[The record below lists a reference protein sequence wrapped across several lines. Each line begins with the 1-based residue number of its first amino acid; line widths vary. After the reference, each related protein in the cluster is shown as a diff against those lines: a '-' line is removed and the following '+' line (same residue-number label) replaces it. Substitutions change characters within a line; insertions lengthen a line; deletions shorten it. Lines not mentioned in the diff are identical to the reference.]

1 MMKSKWSAAYRL
13 TAATLITSMISI
25 NMYGNI
31 YAGPPAVSVDE
42 TLYVNLD
49 YYGKETDSSVVK
61 GVTLNGI
68 RSFSDYGTYTD
79 ITNMS
84 NYAKPAVDGD
94 TVTWQLPEDTKDR
107 FYYECQ
113 LNNGEVVLPWDF
125 DISYKLN
132 GIPKEAQDLLHAD
145 GLVEIDVHCIPNK
158 NANTYY
164 QNNMLLQV
172 ATMVDMEDVNS
183 VEAPGAQIQSLGTY
197 KAVLFAAVPGQEKT
211 FHIEISSHDF
221 ESSGVIMMMVP
232 GTLDQISDI
241 ADVKEAKDT
250 FKDSAD
256 ELLDGMNEMLD
267 TLHNISNGMN
277 VTKKGLSQL
286 QGARENFDASKDEI
300 ISKTDASIDSLEA
313 ANQKISQLAP
323 DIMANKQGLDDVN
336 NKMNTLVETL
346 QDSGEDFYNLS
357 SSLRDLKDSLGDLQ
371 SGLEES
377 DADQITGE
385 IKDIEQQLDGIQGVL
400 KKLGSTASPSSALS
414 AEDLKKQAESMQQ
427 LMGDMNDVL
436 DDLEFSL
443 GKDAVDKLRTQ
454 LQSVA
459 ASGMSDTNAAA
470 LVQTAAV
477 LSKILNSMN
486 NILSSVRYTISGID
500 VQGGVKDSKAVVS
513 KLASIS
519 YDIDTTIGDVVSLN
533 KTKND
538 NKAAFDLMLDDTAA
552 SVEQISSST
561 NQVISLFRS
570 VQNTVKNNRAAVEG
584 GTKDTL
590 NGLID
595 ILEKAAETSSTTN
608 KLKGANESIRNSL
621 DEKLDKIADDSNLLE
636 MNLDDKMVSF
646 TSDKNQTPSSIQI
659 ILRSQEISEDDVN
672 TNAVDIEP
680 APVDVGVWQRVK
692 NVFAK
697 MWNAVTGIFR

>member
-1 MMKSKWSAAYRL
+1 MKSKWSTAYRL
-13 TAATLITSMISI
+13 TAAALITSMISI
-25 NMYGNI
+25 NMAGNI
-31 YAGPPAVSVDE
+31 YAGPPAVSTDE

-49 YYGKETDSSVVK
+49 YYGKKTDSSVVK

-68 RSFSDYGTYTD
+68 RTFSDYGTYND

-84 NYAKPAVDGD
+84 NYAKPAIDGD
-94 TVTWQLPEDTKDR
+94 TVTWQLPEDAKDR

-113 LNNGEVVLPWDF
+113 LNSGEVVLPWDF

-132 GIPKEAQDLLHAD
+132 GVPKEAQDLLHAD

-158 NANTYY
+158 IANVYY

-221 ESSGVIMMMVP
+221 ESSGIIMMMVP

-267 TLHNISNGMN
+267 TLHNISDGMN
-277 VTKKGLSQL
+277 VTKKGLGQL

-300 ISKTDASIDSLEA
+300 ISKTDASIDGLEA

-336 NKMNTLVETL
+336 NKVNTLVETL

-371 SGLEES
+371 NGLEES
-377 DADQITGE
+377 DANQVTDE
-385 IKDIEQQLDGIQGVL
+385 IKDIEQQLDGIQAVL
-400 KKLGSTASPSSALS
+400 KKLGSTASPSQALS
-414 AEDLKKQAESMQQ
+414 EEDLKKQAESMQQ
-427 LMGDMNDVL
+427 LMSDMNDVL

-443 GKDAVDKLRTQ
+443 GTDAVAKLRAQ

-459 ASGMSDTNAAA
+459 ASGMSNPNAST
-470 LVQTAAV
+470 LIQTAAV

-500 VQGGVKDSKAVVS
+500 VEGGVKDSKAVVS

-552 SVEQISSST
+552 SVEQISSAT

-570 VQNTVKNNRAAVEG
+570 VQNTIKNNRGAVEG

-595 ILEKAAETSSTTN
+595 ILEKAAETSSTTS
-608 KLKGANESIRNSL
+608 KLKGANESIRDSM

-646 TSDKNQTPSSIQI
+646 TSDKNPTPSSIQI
-659 ILRSQEISEDDVN
+659 ILRSEEISEDDVN
-672 TNAVDIEP
+672 DNAVDIEP
-680 APVDVGVWQRVK
+680 AAVDVGVWQRVK

-697 MWNAVTGIFR
+697 IWNAVTGIFN

>member
-1 MMKSKWSAAYRL
+1 MKSKWSTAYRL
-13 TAATLITSMISI
+13 TAAALITSMISI
-25 NMYGNI
+25 TMAGNS
-31 YAGPPAVSVDE
+31 YAGPPTVLTDE

-49 YYGKETDSSVVK
+49 YYGKEMDSSVVK
-61 GVTLNGI
+61 GVTLNGK
-68 RSFSDYGTYTD
+68 RTFSDYGTYKD

-84 NYAKPAVDGD
+84 NYAKPVVDGD
-94 TVTWQLPEDTKDR
+94 TVTWELPEDAKDR

-158 NANTYY
+158 NANLYY

-172 ATMVDMEDVNS
+172 GTMVDMEDVNS

-197 KAVLFAAVPGQEKT
+197 KGVLFAAVPGEEKT

-221 ESSGVIMMMVP
+221 ESSGIIMMMVP

-250 FKDSAD
+250 FKDSTD
-256 ELLDGMNEMLD
+256 QLLDGMNEMLD
-267 TLHNISNGMN
+267 TLHSISDGMK
-277 VTKKGLSQL
+277 VAKKGLNQL
-286 QGARENFDASKDEI
+286 QGARENFDASKDQI
-300 ISKTDASIDSLEA
+300 ISSADASIDGLEA

-323 DIMANKQGLDDVN
+323 DINANKQGLDEVN
-336 NKMNTLVETL
+336 KKVNTLVETL

-371 SGLEES
+371 NGLEES
-377 DADQITGE
+377 DADQITSE
-385 IKDIEQQLDGIQGVL
+385 IADIEQQLDGIQGVL
-400 KKLGSTASPSSALS
+400 NKLGSTASPSEALS
-414 AEDLKKQAESMQQ
+414 EEDLKNQAESMQA
-427 LMGDMNDVL
+427 LMTDMDEVL
-436 DDLEFSL
+436 NDLEFAL
-443 GKDAVDKLRTQ
+443 GADAVSKLRAQ
-454 LQSVA
+454 LQQVA
-459 ASGMSDTNAAA
+459 ETGTSNPNASA
-470 LVQTAAV
+470 LLQTAAV

-486 NILSSVRYTISGID
+486 KILSSVRYTVSGID

-513 KLASIS
+513 KLASIT

-538 NKAAFDLMLDDTAA
+538 NKPAFDLMLNDTVA
-552 SVEQISSST
+552 SVEEISSAT

-570 VQNTVKNNRAAVEG
+570 VQNTIKTNRGAVEG

-595 ILEKAAETSSTTN
+595 ILEKAADTSATTS
-608 KLKGANESIRNSL
+608 KLKGANESIRNSI
-621 DEKLDKIADDSNLLE
+621 DEKLDKIADDNNLLE
-636 MNLDDKMVSF
+636 MNLDASMVSF
-646 TSDKNQTPSSIQI
+646 TSDKNPAPSSIQI
-659 ILRSQEISEDDVN
+659 VLRSEEISEDDVN
-672 TNAVDIEP
+672 SNAVDIEP
-680 APVDVGVWQRVK
+680 AAVDVGVWQRVK
-692 NVFAK
+692 NVFSK
-697 MWNAVTGIFR
+697 IWNAVTGIFG

>member
-1 MMKSKWSAAYRL
+1 MKSKWSAAYRL

-25 NMYGNI
+25 NMAGNI

-68 RSFSDYGTYTD
+68 RSFSDYGTYKD

-158 NANTYY
+158 NANIYY

-267 TLHNISNGMN
+267 TLHNISNGMD

-385 IKDIEQQLDGIQGVL
+385 IKDIEQQLDAIQGVL
-400 KKLGSTASPSSALS
+400 KKLGSTASPSQALS

-427 LMGDMNDVL
+427 LMGVMNEVL

-443 GKDAVDKLRTQ
+443 GADAVAKLRAQ

-459 ASGMSDTNAAA
+459 ASGMSNPNATA
-470 LVQTAAV
+470 LIQTAAV

-500 VQGGVKDSKAVVS
+500 VQGVVKDSKAVVS
-513 KLASIS
+513 KLAAIT

-697 MWNAVTGIFR
+697 MWNAVTGIFS

>member
-1 MMKSKWSAAYRL
+1 MKSKWSAVYRL

-25 NMYGNI
+25 NMAGTI

-68 RSFSDYGTYTD
+68 RSFSDYGTYKD

-84 NYAKPAVDGD
+84 NYAQPAVDGD
-94 TVTWQLPEDTKDR
+94 TVTWQLPDDTKER

-158 NANTYY
+158 NANIYY

-172 ATMVDMEDVNS
+172 ATLVDMEDVNS

-267 TLHNISNGMN
+267 TLHNISNGMD

-336 NKMNTLVETL
+336 NKVNTLVETL

-377 DADQITGE
+377 DADQITGD
-385 IKDIEQQLDGIQGVL
+385 IKDIEQQLDAIQSVL
-400 KKLGSTASPSSALS
+400 KKLGSTASPSQALS

-427 LMGDMNDVL
+427 LMSDMNDVL

-443 GKDAVDKLRTQ
+443 GADAVAKLRAQ

-459 ASGMSDTNAAA
+459 ASGMSNPNATA

-513 KLASIS
+513 KLASIT

-552 SVEQISSST
+552 SVEQISSAT

-570 VQNTVKNNRAAVEG
+570 VQNTIKNNRAALEG

-595 ILEKAAETSSTTN
+595 ILEKAADTSSTTN

-697 MWNAVTGIFR
+697 MWNAVTGIFS

>member
-1 MMKSKWSAAYRL
+1 MKSKWSAAYRL

-25 NMYGNI
+25 NMAGNI

-68 RSFSDYGTYTD
+68 RSFSDYGTYKD

-132 GIPKEAQDLLHAD
+132 GIPKEAKDLLHAD

-158 NANTYY
+158 NANIYY

-267 TLHNISNGMN
+267 TLHNISNGMD

-300 ISKTDASIDSLEA
+300 ITKTDASIDSLEA

-323 DIMANKQGLDDVN
+323 DIMANKQGLDNVN
-336 NKMNTLVETL
+336 NKVNTLVETL

-377 DADQITGE
+377 DADQITGQ
-385 IKDIEQQLDGIQGVL
+385 IKDIEQQLDSIQGVL
-400 KKLGSTASPSSALS
+400 KKLGSTASPSQALS
-414 AEDLKKQAESMQQ
+414 AEDLKQQAESMQK

-443 GKDAVDKLRTQ
+443 GKDAVDKLRAQ
-454 LQSVA
+454 LKSVA
-459 ASGMSDTNAAA
+459 ASGMSNPNATA
-470 LVQTAAV
+470 LIQTAAV

-513 KLASIS
+513 KLASIT

-659 ILRSQEISEDDVN
+659 ILRSQEISKDDVN

>member
-1 MMKSKWSAAYRL
+1 MKSKWSAAYRL

-25 NMYGNI
+25 NMAGNI

-68 RSFSDYGTYTD
+68 RSFSDYGTYKD

-94 TVTWQLPEDTKDR
+94 TVTWQLPEDAKDR

-183 VEAPGAQIQSLGTY
+183 VAAPGAQIQSLGTY

-267 TLHNISNGMN
+267 TLHNISNGMD

-336 NKMNTLVETL
+336 NKVNTLVETL

-357 SSLRDLKDSLGDLQ
+357 STLRDLKDSLGDLQ

-385 IKDIEQQLDGIQGVL
+385 IKDIEQQLDAIQGVL
-400 KKLGSTASPSSALS
+400 KKLGSTASPSQALS
-414 AEDLKKQAESMQQ
+414 EEDLKNQAESMQQ

-443 GKDAVDKLRTQ
+443 GADAVAKLRAQ

-459 ASGMSDTNAAA
+459 ASGMSNPNATA
-470 LVQTAAV
+470 LIQTAAV

-595 ILEKAAETSSTTN
+595 ILEKAAETSTTTN

-697 MWNAVTGIFR
+697 MWNAVTGIFS

>member
-1 MMKSKWSAAYRL
+1 MKSKWSTAYRL
-13 TAATLITSMISI
+13 TAAALITSMISI
-25 NMYGNI
+25 NMAGNS
-31 YAGPPAVSVDE
+31 YAGPPAVSTDE

-68 RSFSDYGTYTD
+68 RTFSDYGTYND

-84 NYAKPAVDGD
+84 NYAKPAIDGD
-94 TVTWQLPEDTKDR
+94 TVTWQLPEDAKDR

-113 LNNGEVVLPWDF
+113 LNNGEVVLPWEF

-132 GIPKEAQDLLHAD
+132 GVPKEAKDLLHAD

-158 NANTYY
+158 NANMYY

-183 VEAPGAQIQSLGTY
+183 VEAPGAQIQSIGTY

-221 ESSGVIMMMVP
+221 ESSGIIMMMVP

-250 FKDSAD
+250 FKDSTD

-267 TLHNISNGMN
+267 TLHNISDGMN

-300 ISKTDASIDSLEA
+300 ISNTDASIDGLEA

-336 NKMNTLVETL
+336 NKVNTLVETL

-371 SGLEES
+371 NGLEES
-377 DADQITGE
+377 DANQITDQIKE
-385 IKDIEQQLDGIQGVL
+385 IEQQLDGIQAVL
-400 KKLGSTASPSSALS
+400 KKLGSTASPSQALS
-414 AEDLKKQAESMQQ
+414 EDDLKKQAESMQQ
-427 LMGDMNDVL
+427 LMSDMNDVL

-443 GKDAVDKLRTQ
+443 GADAVAKLRAQ

-459 ASGMSDTNAAA
+459 ATGMSDPNATT
-470 LVQTAAV
+470 LIQTAAV

-500 VQGGVKDSKAVVS
+500 VEGGVKDSKAVVS

-552 SVEQISSST
+552 SVEQISSAT

-570 VQNTVKNNRAAVEG
+570 VQNTIKNNRGAVEG

-595 ILEKAAETSSTTN
+595 ILEKAADTSSTTS
-608 KLKGANESIRNSL
+608 KLKGANESIRDSM

-646 TSDKNQTPSSIQI
+646 TSDKNPTPSSIQI
-659 ILRSQEISEDDVN
+659 ILRSEEISEDDVN

-680 APVDVGVWQRVK
+680 AAVDVGVWQRVK

-697 MWNAVTGIFR
+697 IWNAVTGIFS

>member
-1 MMKSKWSAAYRL
+1 MKNKWSAAYRL

-25 NMYGNI
+25 NMAGNI

-68 RSFSDYGTYTD
+68 RSFSDYGTYKD

-84 NYAKPAVDGD
+84 NYAQPAVDGD

-267 TLHNISNGMN
+267 TLHNISNGMD

-357 SSLRDLKDSLGDLQ
+357 STLRDLKDSLGDLQ

-385 IKDIEQQLDGIQGVL
+385 IKDIEQQLDAIQGVL
-400 KKLGSTASPSSALS
+400 KKLGSTASPSQALS
-414 AEDLKKQAESMQQ
+414 EEDLKNQAESMQQ

-443 GKDAVDKLRTQ
+443 GADAVAKLRAQ

-459 ASGMSDTNAAA
+459 ASGMSNPNATA
-470 LVQTAAV
+470 LIQTAAV

-595 ILEKAAETSSTTN
+595 ILEKAAETSTTTN

-636 MNLDDKMVSF
+636 MNLDDKIVSF

-697 MWNAVTGIFR
+697 MWNAVTGIFS

>member
-1 MMKSKWSAAYRL
+1 MKSKWSAAYRL

-25 NMYGNI
+25 NMAGNI

-68 RSFSDYGTYTD
+68 RSFSDYGTYKD

-94 TVTWQLPEDTKDR
+94 TVTWQLPEDAKDR

-267 TLHNISNGMN
+267 TLHNISNGMD

-313 ANQKISQLAP
+313 ANEKISQLAP
-323 DIMANKQGLDDVN
+323 DIMANKQGLDNVN
-336 NKMNTLVETL
+336 NKVNTLVETL

-385 IKDIEQQLDGIQGVL
+385 IKDIEQQLDGIQSVL
-400 KKLGSTASPSSALS
+400 KKLGSTASPSQALS
-414 AEDLKKQAESMQQ
+414 PEDLKKQAESMQQ

-470 LVQTAAV
+470 LIQTAAV

>member
-1 MMKSKWSAAYRL
+1 MKSKWSTAYRL
-13 TAATLITSMISI
+13 TAAALITSMISI
-25 NMYGNI
+25 TMAGNS
-31 YAGPPAVSVDE
+31 YAGPPTVLTDE

-49 YYGKETDSSVVK
+49 YYGKEMDSSVVK
-61 GVTLNGI
+61 GVTLNGK
-68 RSFSDYGTYTD
+68 RTFSDYGTYKD

-84 NYAKPAVDGD
+84 NYAKPVVDGD
-94 TVTWQLPEDTKDR
+94 TVTWELPEDAKDR

-158 NANTYY
+158 NANLYY

-172 ATMVDMEDVNS
+172 GTMVDMEDVNS

-197 KAVLFAAVPGQEKT
+197 KGVLFAAVPGEEKT

-250 FKDSAD
+250 FKDSTD
-256 ELLDGMNEMLD
+256 QLLDGMNEMLD
-267 TLHNISNGMN
+267 TLHSISDGMK
-277 VTKKGLSQL
+277 VAKKGLNQL
-286 QGARENFDASKDEI
+286 QGARENFDASKDQI
-300 ISKTDASIDSLEA
+300 ISNADASIDGLEA

-323 DIMANKQGLDDVN
+323 DINANKQGLDEVN
-336 NKMNTLVETL
+336 KKVNTLVETL

-371 SGLEES
+371 NGLEES
-377 DADQITGE
+377 DADQITSE
-385 IKDIEQQLDGIQGVL
+385 IADIEQQLDGIQGVL
-400 KKLGSTASPSSALS
+400 NKLGSTASPSEALS
-414 AEDLKKQAESMQQ
+414 EEDLKNQAESMQA
-427 LMGDMNDVL
+427 LMTDMDEVL
-436 DDLEFSL
+436 NDLEFAL
-443 GKDAVDKLRTQ
+443 GADAVSKLRAQ
-454 LQSVA
+454 LQQVA
-459 ASGMSDTNAAA
+459 ETGTSNPNASA
-470 LVQTAAV
+470 LLQTAAV

-486 NILSSVRYTISGID
+486 KILSSVRYTVSGID

-513 KLASIS
+513 KLASIT

-538 NKAAFDLMLDDTAA
+538 NKPAFDLMLNDTAA
-552 SVEQISSST
+552 SVEEISSAT

-570 VQNTVKNNRAAVEG
+570 VQNTIKTNRGAVEG

-595 ILEKAAETSSTTN
+595 ILEKAADTSATTS
-608 KLKGANESIRNSL
+608 KLKGANESIRNSI
-621 DEKLDKIADDSNLLE
+621 DEKLDKIADDNNLLE
-636 MNLDDKMVSF
+636 MNLDASMVSF
-646 TSDKNQTPSSIQI
+646 TSDKNPAPSSIQI
-659 ILRSQEISEDDVN
+659 VLRSEEISEDDVN

-680 APVDVGVWQRVK
+680 AAVDVGVWQRVK
-692 NVFAK
+692 NVFSK
-697 MWNAVTGIFR
+697 IWNAVTGIFG

>member
-1 MMKSKWSAAYRL
+1 MKSKWSAAYRL

-25 NMYGNI
+25 NMAGNI

-68 RSFSDYGTYTD
+68 RSFSDYGTYKD

-84 NYAKPAVDGD
+84 NYAEPAVDGD

-158 NANTYY
+158 NANIYY

-267 TLHNISNGMN
+267 TLHNISNGMD

-286 QGARENFDASKDEI
+286 QGARENFDASKDDI

-385 IKDIEQQLDGIQGVL
+385 IKDIEQQLDAIQGVL
-400 KKLGSTASPSSALS
+400 KKLGSTASPSQALS

-443 GKDAVDKLRTQ
+443 GADAVAKLRAQ

-459 ASGMSDTNAAA
+459 ASGMSNPNATA
-470 LVQTAAV
+470 LIQTAAV

-513 KLASIS
+513 KLAAIT

-570 VQNTVKNNRAAVEG
+570 VQNTVKNNRSAVEG

>member
-1 MMKSKWSAAYRL
+1 MKSKWSAAYRL

-25 NMYGNI
+25 NMAGNI

-68 RSFSDYGTYTD
+68 RSFSDYGTYKD

-84 NYAKPAVDGD
+84 NYAEPAVDGD

-158 NANTYY
+158 NANIYY

-172 ATMVDMEDVNS
+172 ATLVDMEDVNS

-267 TLHNISNGMN
+267 TLHNISNGMD

-336 NKMNTLVETL
+336 NKVNTLVETL

-385 IKDIEQQLDGIQGVL
+385 IKDIQQQLDGIQGVL

-414 AEDLKKQAESMQQ
+414 AEDLKQQAESMQK

-443 GKDAVDKLRTQ
+443 GKDAVDKLRAQ

-513 KLASIS
+513 KLASIT

-552 SVEQISSST
+552 SIEQISSST
-561 NQVISLFRS
+561 SQVISLFRS
-570 VQNTVKNNRAAVEG
+570 VQNTIKNNRAAVEG

-595 ILEKAAETSSTTN
+595 ILEKAAQTSSTTN

-697 MWNAVTGIFR
+697 MWNAVTGIFS

>member
-1 MMKSKWSAAYRL
+1 MKSKWSAVYRL

-25 NMYGNI
+25 NMAGTI

-68 RSFSDYGTYTD
+68 RSFSDYGTYKD

-84 NYAKPAVDGD
+84 NYAQPAVDGD
-94 TVTWQLPEDTKDR
+94 TVTWQLPDDTKER

-158 NANTYY
+158 NANIYY

-172 ATMVDMEDVNS
+172 ATLVDMEDVNS

-211 FHIEISSHDF
+211 FHTEISSHDF

-267 TLHNISNGMN
+267 TLHNISNGMD

-336 NKMNTLVETL
+336 NKVNTLVETL

-385 IKDIEQQLDGIQGVL
+385 IKDIEQQLDAIQSVL
-400 KKLGSTASPSSALS
+400 KKLGSTASPSQALS

-427 LMGDMNDVL
+427 LMSDMNDVL

-443 GKDAVDKLRTQ
+443 GADAVAKLRAQ

-459 ASGMSDTNAAA
+459 ASGMSNPNAAA

-513 KLASIS
+513 KLASIT

-552 SVEQISSST
+552 SVEQISSAT

-570 VQNTVKNNRAAVEG
+570 VQNTIKNNRAALEG

-595 ILEKAAETSSTTN
+595 ILEKAADTSSTTN

-697 MWNAVTGIFR
+697 MWNAVTGIFS

>member
-1 MMKSKWSAAYRL
+1 MKSKWSTAYRL
-13 TAATLITSMISI
+13 TAAALITSMISI
-25 NMYGNI
+25 NMAGNS
-31 YAGPPAVSVDE
+31 YAGPPAVSTDE

-68 RSFSDYGTYTD
+68 RTFSDYGTYND

-84 NYAKPAVDGD
+84 NYAKPAIDGD
-94 TVTWQLPEDTKDR
+94 TVTWQLPEDAKDR

-132 GIPKEAQDLLHAD
+132 GVPKEARDLLHAD

-158 NANTYY
+158 NANMYY

-172 ATMVDMEDVNS
+172 ATMVNMEDVNS
-183 VEAPGAQIQSLGTY
+183 VEAPGAQIQSIGTY

-221 ESSGVIMMMVP
+221 ESSGIIMMMVP

-250 FKDSAD
+250 FKDSTD

-267 TLHNISNGMN
+267 TLHNISDGMN

-300 ISKTDASIDSLEA
+300 ISNTDASIDGLEA

-336 NKMNTLVETL
+336 NKVNTLVETL

-371 SGLEES
+371 NGLEES
-377 DADQITGE
+377 DANQITDE
-385 IKDIEQQLDGIQGVL
+385 IKEIEQQLDGIQAVL
-400 KKLGSTASPSSALS
+400 KKLGSTASPSQALS
-414 AEDLKKQAESMQQ
+414 EDDLKKQAESMQQ
-427 LMGDMNDVL
+427 LMTDMNDVL

-443 GKDAVDKLRTQ
+443 GADAVAKLRAQ

-459 ASGMSDTNAAA
+459 ATGMSDPNATT
-470 LVQTAAV
+470 LIQTAAV

-500 VQGGVKDSKAVVS
+500 VEGGVKDSKAVVS

-552 SVEQISSST
+552 SVEQISSAT

-570 VQNTVKNNRAAVEG
+570 VQNTIKNNRGAVEG

-595 ILEKAAETSSTTN
+595 ILEKAAETSSTTS
-608 KLKGANESIRNSL
+608 KLKGANESIRDSM

-646 TSDKNQTPSSIQI
+646 TSDKNPTPSSIQI
-659 ILRSQEISEDDVN
+659 ILRSEEISEDDVN

-680 APVDVGVWQRVK
+680 AAVDVGVWQRVK

-697 MWNAVTGIFR
+697 IWNAVTGIFS

>member
-1 MMKSKWSAAYRL
+1 MKSKWSAAYRL

-25 NMYGNI
+25 NMAGNI

-68 RSFSDYGTYTD
+68 RSFSDYGTYKD

-84 NYAKPAVDGD
+84 NYAQPSVDGD
-94 TVTWQLPEDTKDR
+94 TVTWQLPDDTKER

-158 NANTYY
+158 NANIYY

-172 ATMVDMEDVNS
+172 ATLVDMEDVNS

-267 TLHNISNGMN
+267 TLHNISNGMD

-336 NKMNTLVETL
+336 NKVNTLVETL

-357 SSLRDLKDSLGDLQ
+357 STLRDLKDSLGDLQ

-385 IKDIEQQLDGIQGVL
+385 IKDIEQQLDAIQGVL
-400 KKLGSTASPSSALS
+400 KKLGSTASPSQALS
-414 AEDLKKQAESMQQ
+414 EEDLKNQAESMQQ

-443 GKDAVDKLRTQ
+443 GADAVAKLRAQ

-459 ASGMSDTNAAA
+459 ASGMSNPNATA
-470 LVQTAAV
+470 LIQTAAV

-595 ILEKAAETSSTTN
+595 ILEKAAETSTTTN

>member
-1 MMKSKWSAAYRL
+1 MKSKWSTAYRL
-13 TAATLITSMISI
+13 TAAALITSMISI
-25 NMYGNI
+25 TMAGNS
-31 YAGPPAVSVDE
+31 YAGPPTVLTDE

-49 YYGKETDSSVVK
+49 YYGKEMDSSVVK
-61 GVTLNGI
+61 GVTLNGK
-68 RSFSDYGTYTD
+68 RTFSDYGTYKD

-84 NYAKPAVDGD
+84 NYAKPVVDGD
-94 TVTWQLPEDTKDR
+94 TVTWELPEDAKDR

-132 GIPKEAQDLLHAD
+132 GIPKEAQDLLHVD

-158 NANTYY
+158 NANLYY

-172 ATMVDMEDVNS
+172 GTMVDMEDVNS

-197 KAVLFAAVPGQEKT
+197 KGVLFAAVPGEEKT

-221 ESSGVIMMMVP
+221 ESSGIIMMMVP

-250 FKDSAD
+250 FKDSTD
-256 ELLDGMNEMLD
+256 QLLDGMNEMLD
-267 TLHNISNGMN
+267 TLHSISDGMK
-277 VTKKGLSQL
+277 VAKKGLNQL
-286 QGARENFDASKDEI
+286 QGARENFDASKDQI
-300 ISKTDASIDSLEA
+300 ISNADASIDGLEA

-323 DIMANKQGLDDVN
+323 DINANKQGLDEVN
-336 NKMNTLVETL
+336 KKVNTLVETL

-371 SGLEES
+371 NGLEES
-377 DADQITGE
+377 DADQITSE
-385 IKDIEQQLDGIQGVL
+385 IADIEQQLDGIQGVL
-400 KKLGSTASPSSALS
+400 NKLGSTASPSEALS
-414 AEDLKKQAESMQQ
+414 EEDLKNQAESMQA
-427 LMGDMNDVL
+427 LMTDMDEVL
-436 DDLEFSL
+436 NDLEFAL
-443 GKDAVDKLRTQ
+443 GADAVSKLRAQ
-454 LQSVA
+454 LQQVA
-459 ASGMSDTNAAA
+459 ETGTSNPNASA
-470 LVQTAAV
+470 LLQTAAV

-486 NILSSVRYTISGID
+486 KILSSVRYTVSGID

-513 KLASIS
+513 KLASIT

-538 NKAAFDLMLDDTAA
+538 NKPAFDLMLNDTAA
-552 SVEQISSST
+552 SVEEISSAT

-570 VQNTVKNNRAAVEG
+570 VQNTIKTNRGAVEG

-595 ILEKAAETSSTTN
+595 ILEKAADTSATTS
-608 KLKGANESIRNSL
+608 KLKGANESIRNSI
-621 DEKLDKIADDSNLLE
+621 DEKLDKIADDNNLLE
-636 MNLDDKMVSF
+636 MNLDASMVSF
-646 TSDKNQTPSSIQI
+646 TSDKNPAPSSIQI
-659 ILRSQEISEDDVN
+659 VLRSEEISEDDVN
-672 TNAVDIEP
+672 SNAVDIEP
-680 APVDVGVWQRVK
+680 AAVDVGVWQRVK
-692 NVFAK
+692 NVFSK
-697 MWNAVTGIFR
+697 IWNAVTGIFG

>member
-1 MMKSKWSAAYRL
+1 MKSKWSAVYRL

-25 NMYGNI
+25 NMAGTI

-68 RSFSDYGTYTD
+68 RSFSDYGTYKD

-84 NYAKPAVDGD
+84 NYAQPAVDGD
-94 TVTWQLPEDTKDR
+94 TVTWQLPDDTKER

-158 NANTYY
+158 NANIYY

-172 ATMVDMEDVNS
+172 ATLVDMEDVNS

-267 TLHNISNGMN
+267 TLHNISNGMD

-336 NKMNTLVETL
+336 NKVNTLVETL

-385 IKDIEQQLDGIQGVL
+385 IKDIEQQLDAIQSVL
-400 KKLGSTASPSSALS
+400 KKLGSTASPSQALS

-427 LMGDMNDVL
+427 LMSDMNDVL

-443 GKDAVDKLRTQ
+443 GADAVAKLRAQ

-459 ASGMSDTNAAA
+459 ASGMSNPNAAA

-513 KLASIS
+513 KLASIT

-552 SVEQISSST
+552 SVEQIGSAT

-570 VQNTVKNNRAAVEG
+570 VQNTIKNNRAALEG

-595 ILEKAAETSSTTN
+595 ILEKAADTSSTTN

-697 MWNAVTGIFR
+697 MWNAVTGIFS

>member
-1 MMKSKWSAAYRL
+1 MKSKWSAAYRL

-25 NMYGNI
+25 NMAGNI

-68 RSFSDYGTYTD
+68 RSFSDYGTYKD

-84 NYAKPAVDGD
+84 NYAEPAVDGD

-158 NANTYY
+158 NANIYY

-267 TLHNISNGMN
+267 TLHNISNGMD

-385 IKDIEQQLDGIQGVL
+385 IKDIEQQLDAIQGVL
-400 KKLGSTASPSSALS
+400 KKLGSTASPSQALS

-443 GKDAVDKLRTQ
+443 GADAVAKLRAQ

-459 ASGMSDTNAAA
+459 ASGMSNPNATA
-470 LVQTAAV
+470 LIQTAAV

-513 KLASIS
+513 KLAAIT

-570 VQNTVKNNRAAVEG
+570 VQNTVKNNRSAVEG

-697 MWNAVTGIFR
+697 MWNAVTGIFS

>member
-1 MMKSKWSAAYRL
+1 MKSKWSAAYRL

-25 NMYGNI
+25 NMAGNI

-68 RSFSDYGTYTD
+68 RSFSDYGTYKD

-94 TVTWQLPEDTKDR
+94 TVTWQLPEDAKDR

-183 VEAPGAQIQSLGTY
+183 VAAPGAQIQSLGTY

-267 TLHNISNGMN
+267 TLHNISNGMD

-336 NKMNTLVETL
+336 NKVNTLVETL

-357 SSLRDLKDSLGDLQ
+357 STLRDLKDSLGDLQ

-385 IKDIEQQLDGIQGVL
+385 IKDIEQQLDAIQGVL
-400 KKLGSTASPSSALS
+400 KKLGSTASPSQALS
-414 AEDLKKQAESMQQ
+414 EEDLKNQAESMQQ

-443 GKDAVDKLRTQ
+443 GADAVAKLRAQ

-459 ASGMSDTNAAA
+459 DSGMSNPNATA
-470 LVQTAAV
+470 LIQTAAV

-595 ILEKAAETSSTTN
+595 ILEKAAETSTTTN

-697 MWNAVTGIFR
+697 MWNAVTGIFS

>member
-1 MMKSKWSAAYRL
+1 MKNKWSAAYRL

-25 NMYGNI
+25 NMAGNI

-68 RSFSDYGTYTD
+68 RSFSDYGTYKD

-267 TLHNISNGMN
+267 TLHNISNGMD

-300 ISKTDASIDSLEA
+300 ISKTDASIDGLEA

-336 NKMNTLVETL
+336 NKVNTLVETL

-414 AEDLKKQAESMQQ
+414 AEDLKQQAESMQQ

-443 GKDAVDKLRTQ
+443 GKDAVDKLRAQ

-470 LVQTAAV
+470 LIQTAAV

-513 KLASIS
+513 KLASIT

-621 DEKLDKIADDSNLLE
+621 GEKLDKIADDSNLLE

-697 MWNAVTGIFR
+697 MWNAVTGIFS

>member
-1 MMKSKWSAAYRL
+1 MKSKWSAVYRL

-25 NMYGNI
+25 NMAGNI

-68 RSFSDYGTYTD
+68 RSFSDYGTYKD

-84 NYAKPAVDGD
+84 NYAQPAVDGD

-158 NANTYY
+158 NANIYY

-211 FHIEISSHDF
+211 FHIEISSRDF

-267 TLHNISNGMN
+267 TLHNISNGMD

-336 NKMNTLVETL
+336 NKVNTLVETL

-357 SSLRDLKDSLGDLQ
+357 SALRDLKDSLGDLQ

-385 IKDIEQQLDGIQGVL
+385 IKDIEQQLDGIQSVL
-400 KKLGSTASPSSALS
+400 KKLGSTASPSQALS
-414 AEDLKKQAESMQQ
+414 AEDLEKQAESMQQ
-427 LMGDMNDVL
+427 LMSDMNDVL

-443 GKDAVDKLRTQ
+443 GADAVAKLRAQ

-459 ASGMSDTNAAA
+459 ASGMSNPNATA

-500 VQGGVKDSKAVVS
+500 VQGGVKDSKAVIS

-552 SVEQISSST
+552 SVEQISSAT

-570 VQNTVKNNRAAVEG
+570 VQNTIKNNRAALEG

-595 ILEKAAETSSTTN
+595 ILEKAADTSSTTN

-659 ILRSQEISEDDVN
+659 ILRSQEISEDDIN

-697 MWNAVTGIFR
+697 MWNAVTGIFS

>member
-1 MMKSKWSAAYRL
+1 MKSKWSTAYRL
-13 TAATLITSMISI
+13 TAAALITSMISI
-25 NMYGNI
+25 TMAGNS
-31 YAGPPAVSVDE
+31 YAGPPTVLTDE

-49 YYGKETDSSVVK
+49 YYGKEMDSSVVK
-61 GVTLNGI
+61 GVTLNGK
-68 RSFSDYGTYTD
+68 RTFSDYGTYKD

-84 NYAKPAVDGD
+84 NYAQPVVDGD
-94 TVTWQLPEDTKDR
+94 TVTWELPEDAKDR

-125 DISYKLN
+125 NISYKLN

-158 NANTYY
+158 NANLYY

-172 ATMVDMEDVNS
+172 GTMVDMEDVNS

-197 KAVLFAAVPGQEKT
+197 KGVLFAAVPGEEKT

-250 FKDSAD
+250 FKDSTD
-256 ELLDGMNEMLD
+256 QLLDGMNEMLD
-267 TLHNISNGMN
+267 TLHSISDGMK
-277 VTKKGLSQL
+277 VAKKGLNQL
-286 QGARENFDASKDEI
+286 QGARENFDASKDQI
-300 ISKTDASIDSLEA
+300 ISSADASIDGLEA

-323 DIMANKQGLDDVN
+323 DINANKQGLDEVN
-336 NKMNTLVETL
+336 KKVNTLVETL

-371 SGLEES
+371 NGLEES
-377 DADQITGE
+377 DADQITSE
-385 IKDIEQQLDGIQGVL
+385 IADIEQQLDGIQGVL
-400 KKLGSTASPSSALS
+400 NKLGSTASPSEALS
-414 AEDLKKQAESMQQ
+414 EEDLKNQAESMQA
-427 LMGDMNDVL
+427 LMTDMDEVL
-436 DDLEFSL
+436 NDLEFAL
-443 GKDAVDKLRTQ
+443 GADAVSKLRAQ
-454 LQSVA
+454 LQQVA
-459 ASGMSDTNAAA
+459 ETGTSNPNASA
-470 LVQTAAV
+470 LLQTAAV

-486 NILSSVRYTISGID
+486 KILSSVRYTVSGID

-513 KLASIS
+513 KLASIT

-538 NKAAFDLMLDDTAA
+538 NKPAFDLMLNDTAA
-552 SVEQISSST
+552 SVEEISSAT

-570 VQNTVKNNRAAVEG
+570 VQNTIKTNRGAVEG

-595 ILEKAAETSSTTN
+595 ILEKAADTSATTS
-608 KLKGANESIRNSL
+608 KLKGANESIRNSI
-621 DEKLDKIADDSNLLE
+621 DEKLDKIADDNNLLE
-636 MNLDDKMVSF
+636 MNLDASMVSF
-646 TSDKNQTPSSIQI
+646 TSDKNPAPSSIQI
-659 ILRSQEISEDDVN
+659 VLRSEEISEDDVN
-672 TNAVDIEP
+672 SNAVDIEP
-680 APVDVGVWQRVK
+680 AAVDVGVWQRVK
-692 NVFAK
+692 NVFSK
-697 MWNAVTGIFR
+697 IWNAVTGIFG

>member
-1 MMKSKWSAAYRL
+1 MKSKWSTAYRL
-13 TAATLITSMISI
+13 TAAALITSMISI
-25 NMYGNI
+25 TMAGNS
-31 YAGPPAVSVDE
+31 YAGPPTVLTDE

-49 YYGKETDSSVVK
+49 YYGKEMDSSVVK
-61 GVTLNGI
+61 GVTLNGK
-68 RSFSDYGTYTD
+68 RTFSDYGTYKD

-84 NYAKPAVDGD
+84 NYAKPVVDGD
-94 TVTWQLPEDTKDR
+94 TVTWELPEDAKDR

-158 NANTYY
+158 NANLYY

-172 ATMVDMEDVNS
+172 GTMVDMEDVNS

-197 KAVLFAAVPGQEKT
+197 KGVLFAAVPGEEKT

-221 ESSGVIMMMVP
+221 ESSGIIMMMVP

-250 FKDSAD
+250 FKDSTD
-256 ELLDGMNEMLD
+256 QLLDGMNEMLD
-267 TLHNISNGMN
+267 TLHSISDGMK
-277 VTKKGLSQL
+277 VAKKGLNQL
-286 QGARENFDASKDEI
+286 QGARENFDASKDQI
-300 ISKTDASIDSLEA
+300 ISSADASIDGLEA

-323 DIMANKQGLDDVN
+323 DINANKQGLDEVN
-336 NKMNTLVETL
+336 KKVNTLVETL

-371 SGLEES
+371 NGLEES
-377 DADQITGE
+377 DADQITSE
-385 IKDIEQQLDGIQGVL
+385 IADIEQQLDGIQGVL
-400 KKLGSTASPSSALS
+400 NKLGSTASPSEALS
-414 AEDLKKQAESMQQ
+414 EEDLKNQAESMQA
-427 LMGDMNDVL
+427 LMTDMDEVL
-436 DDLEFSL
+436 NDLEFAL
-443 GKDAVDKLRTQ
+443 GADAVSKLRAQ
-454 LQSVA
+454 LQQVA
-459 ASGMSDTNAAA
+459 ETGTSNPNASA
-470 LVQTAAV
+470 LLQTAAV

-486 NILSSVRYTISGID
+486 KILSSVRYTVSGID

-513 KLASIS
+513 KLASIT
-519 YDIDTTIGDVVSLN
+519 YDIDTTIGDLVSLN

-538 NKAAFDLMLDDTAA
+538 NKPAFDLMLNDTAA
-552 SVEQISSST
+552 SVEEISSAT

-570 VQNTVKNNRAAVEG
+570 VQNTIKTNRGAVEG

-595 ILEKAAETSSTTN
+595 ILEKAADTSATTS
-608 KLKGANESIRNSL
+608 KLKGANESIRNSI
-621 DEKLDKIADDSNLLE
+621 DEKLDKIADDNNLLE
-636 MNLDDKMVSF
+636 MNLDASMVSF
-646 TSDKNQTPSSIQI
+646 TSDKNPAPSSIQI
-659 ILRSQEISEDDVN
+659 VLRSEEISEDDVN

-680 APVDVGVWQRVK
+680 AAVDVGVWQRVK
-692 NVFAK
+692 NVFSK
-697 MWNAVTGIFR
+697 IWNAVTGIFG

>member
-1 MMKSKWSAAYRL
+1 MKSKWSTAYRL
-13 TAATLITSMISI
+13 TAAALITSMICI
-25 NMYGNI
+25 NMAENS
-31 YAGPPAVSVDE
+31 YAGPPAVSTDE

-49 YYGKETDSSVVK
+49 YYGKETNSSVVK

-68 RSFSDYGTYTD
+68 RTFSDYGTYND

-84 NYAKPAVDGD
+84 NYAKPVIDGD
-94 TVTWQLPEDTKDR
+94 TVTWQLPEDAKDR

-132 GIPKEAQDLLHAD
+132 GVPKEAQDLLHAD
-145 GLVEIDVHCIPNK
+145 GLVEIDVDCIPNK
-158 NANTYY
+158 NANVYY

-183 VEAPGAQIQSLGTY
+183 VEAPGAQIQSIGTY
-197 KAVLFAAVPGQEKT
+197 KAVLFAAVPGQKKT

-221 ESSGVIMMMVP
+221 ESSGIIMMMVP

-267 TLHNISNGMN
+267 TLHNISDGMN

-300 ISKTDASIDSLEA
+300 ISNTDASIDGLEA

-323 DIMANKQGLDDVN
+323 DIKANKQGLDDVN
-336 NKMNTLVETL
+336 NKVNTLVETL

-371 SGLEES
+371 NGLEES
-377 DADQITGE
+377 DANQITEE
-385 IKDIEQQLDGIQGVL
+385 IKDIEQQLDGIQAVL
-400 KKLGSTASPSSALS
+400 KKLGSTASPSQALS
-414 AEDLKKQAESMQQ
+414 EDDLKKQAESMQQ
-427 LMGDMNDVL
+427 LMSDMNDVL

-443 GKDAVDKLRTQ
+443 GADAVAKLRAQ

-459 ASGMSDTNAAA
+459 AAGISDPNAAT

-500 VQGGVKDSKAVVS
+500 VEGGVKDSKAVVS

-570 VQNTVKNNRAAVEG
+570 VQNTIKNNRGAVEG

-595 ILEKAAETSSTTN
+595 ILGKAADTSTTTG
-608 KLKGANESIRNSL
+608 KLKGANESIRDSM

-646 TSDKNQTPSSIQI
+646 TSDKNPTPSSIQI
-659 ILRSQEISEDDVN
+659 ILRSEEISEDDVN
-672 TNAVDIEP
+672 DNAVDIEP
-680 APVDVGVWQRVK
+680 AAVDVGVWQRVK

-697 MWNAVTGIFR
+697 IWNAVTGIFS

>member
-1 MMKSKWSAAYRL
+1 MKSKWSAAYRL

-25 NMYGNI
+25 NMAGNI

-68 RSFSDYGTYTD
+68 RSFSDYGTYKD

-84 NYAKPAVDGD
+84 NYAEPAVDGD

-158 NANTYY
+158 NANIYY

-172 ATMVDMEDVNS
+172 ATLVDMEDVNS

-267 TLHNISNGMN
+267 TLHNISNGMD

-385 IKDIEQQLDGIQGVL
+385 IKDIEQQLDAIQGVL
-400 KKLGSTASPSSALS
+400 KKLGSTASPSQALS

-443 GKDAVDKLRTQ
+443 GADAVAKLRAQ

-459 ASGMSDTNAAA
+459 ASGMSNPNATA
-470 LVQTAAV
+470 LIQTAAV

-513 KLASIS
+513 KLAAIT

-697 MWNAVTGIFR
+697 MWNAVTGIFS

>member
-1 MMKSKWSAAYRL
+1 MKNKWSAAYRL

-25 NMYGNI
+25 NMAGNI

-68 RSFSDYGTYTD
+68 RSFSDYGTYKD

-94 TVTWQLPEDTKDR
+94 TVTWQLPEDAKDR

-113 LNNGEVVLPWDF
+113 LNNGEVVLPWEF

-197 KAVLFAAVPGQEKT
+197 KAVLFAAVPGQEKR

-267 TLHNISNGMN
+267 TLHNISNGMD

-323 DIMANKQGLDDVN
+323 DIMANKQGLDEVN

-414 AEDLKKQAESMQQ
+414 AEDLKQQAESMQK

-443 GKDAVDKLRTQ
+443 GKDAVDKLRDQ
-454 LQSVA
+454 LKSVA

-470 LVQTAAV
+470 LIQTAAV

-513 KLASIS
+513 KLASIT

-570 VQNTVKNNRAAVEG
+570 VQSTVKNNRAAVEG

-680 APVDVGVWQRVK
+680 VPVDVGVWQRVK

-697 MWNAVTGIFR
+697 MWNAVTGIFS

>member
-1 MMKSKWSAAYRL
+1 MKSKWSAAYRL

-25 NMYGNI
+25 NMAGNI

-68 RSFSDYGTYTD
+68 RSFSDYGTYKD

-84 NYAKPAVDGD
+84 NYAEPAVDGD

-158 NANTYY
+158 NANIYY

-267 TLHNISNGMN
+267 TLHNISNGMD

-385 IKDIEQQLDGIQGVL
+385 IKDIEQQLDAIQGVL
-400 KKLGSTASPSSALS
+400 KKLGSTASPSQALS

-443 GKDAVDKLRTQ
+443 GADAVAKLRAQ

-459 ASGMSDTNAAA
+459 ASGMSNPNATA
-470 LVQTAAV
+470 LIQTAAV

-513 KLASIS
+513 KLAAIT

-697 MWNAVTGIFR
+697 MWNAVTGIFS

>member
-1 MMKSKWSAAYRL
+1 MKSKWSTAYRL
-13 TAATLITSMISI
+13 TAAALITSMISI
-25 NMYGNI
+25 NMAGNS
-31 YAGPPAVSVDE
+31 YAGPPAVSTDE

-49 YYGKETDSSVVK
+49 YYGKETNSSVVK

-68 RSFSDYGTYTD
+68 RTFSDYGTYND

-84 NYAKPAVDGD
+84 NYAKPVIDGD
-94 TVTWQLPEDTKDR
+94 TVTWQLPEDAKDR

-113 LNNGEVVLPWDF
+113 LNNGEVVIPWDF

-132 GIPKEAQDLLHAD
+132 GVPKEAQDLLHAD
-145 GLVEIDVHCIPNK
+145 GLVEIDVDCIPNK
-158 NANTYY
+158 NANVYY

-183 VEAPGAQIQSLGTY
+183 VEAPGAQIQSIGTY
-197 KAVLFAAVPGQEKT
+197 KAVLFAAVPGQKKT

-221 ESSGVIMMMVP
+221 ESSGIIMMMVP

-267 TLHNISNGMN
+267 TLHNISDGMN

-300 ISKTDASIDSLEA
+300 ISNTDASIDGLEA

-323 DIMANKQGLDDVN
+323 DIMANKQGLDDAN
-336 NKMNTLVETL
+336 NKVNTLVETL

-371 SGLEES
+371 NGLEES
-377 DADQITGE
+377 DANQITDE
-385 IKDIEQQLDGIQGVL
+385 IKDIEQQLDGIQAVL
-400 KKLGSTASPSSALS
+400 KKLGSTASPSQALS
-414 AEDLKKQAESMQQ
+414 EDDLKKQAESMQQ
-427 LMGDMNDVL
+427 LMSDMNDVL

-443 GKDAVDKLRTQ
+443 GADAVAKLRAQ

-459 ASGMSDTNAAA
+459 AAGISDPNAAT

-500 VQGGVKDSKAVVS
+500 VEGGVKDSKAVVS

-570 VQNTVKNNRAAVEG
+570 VQNTIKNNRGAVEG

-595 ILEKAAETSSTTN
+595 ILEKAADTSTTTG
-608 KLKGANESIRNSL
+608 KLKGANESIRDSM

-646 TSDKNQTPSSIQI
+646 TSDKNPTPSSIQI

-680 APVDVGVWQRVK
+680 AAADVGVWQRVK

-697 MWNAVTGIFR
+697 IWNAVTGIFS

>member
-1 MMKSKWSAAYRL
+1 MKSKWSAAYRL

-25 NMYGNI
+25 NMSGNI

-68 RSFSDYGTYTD
+68 RSFSDYGTYKD

-94 TVTWQLPEDTKDR
+94 TVTWQLPEDAKDR

-183 VEAPGAQIQSLGTY
+183 VAAPGAQIQSLGTY

-267 TLHNISNGMN
+267 TLHNISNGMD

-300 ISKTDASIDSLEA
+300 ITKTDASIDSLDA

-385 IKDIEQQLDGIQGVL
+385 IKDIEQQLDAIQSVL
-400 KKLGSTASPSSALS
+400 KKLGSTASPSQALS
-414 AEDLKKQAESMQQ
+414 EEDLKQQAESMQK

-459 ASGMSDTNAAA
+459 ASGMSNPNATA
-470 LVQTAAV
+470 LIQTAAV

-538 NKAAFDLMLDDTAA
+538 NKAVFDLMLDDTAA

-595 ILEKAAETSSTTN
+595 ILEKAAETSTTTN

>member
-1 MMKSKWSAAYRL
+1 MKNKWSAAYRL

-25 NMYGNI
+25 NMAGNI

-68 RSFSDYGTYTD
+68 RSFSDYGTYKD

-84 NYAKPAVDGD
+84 NYAQPAVDGD

-267 TLHNISNGMN
+267 TLHNISNGMD

-414 AEDLKKQAESMQQ
+414 AEDLKQQAESMQK

-443 GKDAVDKLRTQ
+443 GKDAVDKLRAQ

-470 LVQTAAV
+470 LIQTAAV

-513 KLASIS
+513 KLASIT

-697 MWNAVTGIFR
+697 MWNAVTGIFS

>member
-1 MMKSKWSAAYRL
+1 MKSKWSAAYRL

-25 NMYGNI
+25 NMAGNI

-68 RSFSDYGTYTD
+68 RSFSDYGTYKD

-94 TVTWQLPEDTKDR
+94 TVTWQLPEDAKDR

-183 VEAPGAQIQSLGTY
+183 VAAPGAQIQSLGTY

-267 TLHNISNGMN
+267 TLHNISNGMD

-336 NKMNTLVETL
+336 NKVNTLVETL

-385 IKDIEQQLDGIQGVL
+385 IKDIQQQLDGIQGVL

-414 AEDLKKQAESMQQ
+414 AEDLKQQAESMQK

-443 GKDAVDKLRTQ
+443 GKDAVDKLRAQ

-513 KLASIS
+513 KLASIT

-552 SVEQISSST
+552 SIEQISSST

-595 ILEKAAETSSTTN
+595 ILEKAAETSTTTN

-697 MWNAVTGIFR
+697 MWNAVTGIFS

>member
-1 MMKSKWSAAYRL
+1 MKSKWSAAYRL

-25 NMYGNI
+25 NMAGNI

-68 RSFSDYGTYTD
+68 RSFSDYGTYKD

-94 TVTWQLPEDTKDR
+94 TVTWQLPEDAKDR
-107 FYYECQ
+107 FYYEGQ
-113 LNNGEVVLPWDF
+113 LNNGEVILPWDF

-267 TLHNISNGMN
+267 TLHNISNGMD
-277 VTKKGLSQL
+277 VTKEGLSQL

-336 NKMNTLVETL
+336 NKVNTLVETL

-385 IKDIEQQLDGIQGVL
+385 IKDIEQQLDAIQSVL

-414 AEDLKKQAESMQQ
+414 EEDLKKQAESMQQ
-427 LMGDMNDVL
+427 LMSDMNDVL

-443 GKDAVDKLRTQ
+443 GADAVAKLRAQ

-513 KLASIS
+513 KLASIT

-608 KLKGANESIRNSL
+608 KLKGANESIRDSL

-680 APVDVGVWQRVK
+680 APVEVGVWQRVK

-697 MWNAVTGIFR
+697 MWNAVTGIFS

>member
-1 MMKSKWSAAYRL
+1 MKSKWSAAYRL

-25 NMYGNI
+25 NMAGTI

-68 RSFSDYGTYTD
+68 RSFSDYGTYKD

-84 NYAKPAVDGD
+84 NYAKPVVDGD
-94 TVTWQLPEDTKDR
+94 TVTWQLPEEAKDR

-145 GLVEIDVHCIPNK
+145 GLVEIDVHCTPNK
-158 NANTYY
+158 NANVYY

-267 TLHNISNGMN
+267 TLHNISNGMD
-277 VTKKGLSQL
+277 VTRKGLSQL

-313 ANQKISQLAP
+313 ADQKISQLAP

-336 NKMNTLVETL
+336 NKVNTLVETL
-346 QDSGEDFYNLS
+346 QDSGEDFYDLS

-377 DADQITGE
+377 DADQITDE
-385 IKDIEQQLDGIQGVL
+385 IEDIEQQLDAIQSVL
-400 KKLGSTASPSSALS
+400 EQLGSTASPSEALS
-414 AEDLKKQAESMQQ
+414 EEDLAEQAESMQQ
-427 LMGDMNDVL
+427 LMSDMNDVL

-443 GKDAVDKLRTQ
+443 GEDAVAKLRAQ

-459 ASGMSDTNAAA
+459 ASGITDSNATA
-470 LVQTAAV
+470 LIQTAAV
-477 LSKILNSMN
+477 LSKILNSMSS
-486 NILSSVRYTISGID
+486 ILSSVRYTISGID

-513 KLASIS
+513 KLASIT

-552 SVEQISSST
+552 SIDQISSAT

-570 VQNTVKNNRAAVEG
+570 VQNTIKANRGAVEG

-595 ILEKAAETSSTTN
+595 ILQKAADTSSTTN
-608 KLKGANESIRNSL
+608 KLKGANESIRDSL

-659 ILRSQEISEDDVN
+659 ILRSEEISEDDVN

-697 MWNAVTGIFR
+697 MWNAVTGIFS

>member
-1 MMKSKWSAAYRL
+1 MKSKWSTAYRL
-13 TAATLITSMISI
+13 TAAALITSMISI
-25 NMYGNI
+25 TMAGNS
-31 YAGPPAVSVDE
+31 YASPPTVSTDE

-61 GVTLNGI
+61 GVTLNGQ
-68 RSFSDYGTYTD
+68 RTFSDYGTYKD

-84 NYAKPAVDGD
+84 NYAQPVVDGN
-94 TVTWQLPEDTKDR
+94 TVTWELPEDAKDR

-158 NANTYY
+158 NANLYY

-172 ATMVDMEDVNS
+172 GTIVDMEDVNS
-183 VEAPGAQIQSLGTY
+183 VEAPGAQIQSMGTY
-197 KAVLFAAVPGQEKT
+197 KAVLFAAVPGEQKI

-221 ESSGVIMMMVP
+221 ESNGIIMMMVP

-250 FKDSAD
+250 FKDSTD

-267 TLHNISNGMN
+267 TLHSISDGMK
-277 VTKKGLSQL
+277 VAKKGLNQL
-286 QGARENFDASKDEI
+286 QGARENFDASKDQI
-300 ISKTDASIDSLEA
+300 ISSADASIDGLEA

-323 DIMANKQGLDDVN
+323 DINANKQGLDEVN
-336 NKMNTLVETL
+336 NKVNTLVETL

-371 SGLEES
+371 NGLEES
-377 DADQITGE
+377 DADQITSE
-385 IKDIEQQLDGIQGVL
+385 IADIEQQLDGIQGVL
-400 KKLGSTASPSSALS
+400 NKLSSTASPSEALS
-414 AEDLKKQAESMQQ
+414 EEDLKNQAESMQA
-427 LMGDMNDVL
+427 LMSDMDEVL
-436 DDLEFSL
+436 NDLEFAL
-443 GKDAVDKLRTQ
+443 GADAVSKMRAQ
-454 LQSVA
+454 LQQVA
-459 ASGMSDTNAAA
+459 ETGTSNPNASA
-470 LVQTAAV
+470 LLQTAAV
-477 LSKILNSMN
+477 LSKILDSMN
-486 NILSSVRYTISGID
+486 KILSSVRYTVSGID

-513 KLASIS
+513 KLASIT
-519 YDIDTTIGDVVSLN
+519 YDIDTTIGDLVSLN

-538 NKAAFDLMLDDTAA
+538 NKPAFDLMLNDTAA
-552 SVEQISSST
+552 SVEEISSAT

-570 VQNTVKNNRAAVEG
+570 VQNTIKTNRDAVEG

-595 ILEKAAETSSTTN
+595 ILEKAADTSATTS
-608 KLKGANESIRNSL
+608 KLKGANESIRDSI
-621 DEKLDKIADDSNLLE
+621 DEKLDKIADDNNLLE
-636 MNLDDKMVSF
+636 MNLDASMVSF
-646 TSDKNQTPSSIQI
+646 TSDKNPAPSSIQI
-659 ILRSQEISEDDVN
+659 VLRSEEISEDDVN

-680 APVDVGVWQRVK
+680 AAVDVGVWQRVK
-692 NVFAK
+692 NVFSK
-697 MWNAVTGIFR
+697 IWNSITGIFG

>member
-1 MMKSKWSAAYRL
+1 MKSKWSAAYRL

-25 NMYGNI
+25 NMAGNI

-68 RSFSDYGTYTD
+68 RSFSDYGTYKD

-84 NYAKPAVDGD
+84 NYAEPAVDGD

-158 NANTYY
+158 NANIYY

-172 ATMVDMEDVNS
+172 ATLVDMEDVNS

-267 TLHNISNGMN
+267 TLHNISNGMD

-336 NKMNTLVETL
+336 NKVNTLVETL

-357 SSLRDLKDSLGDLQ
+357 STLRDLKDSLGDLQ

-385 IKDIEQQLDGIQGVL
+385 IKDIEQQLDAIQGVL
-400 KKLGSTASPSSALS
+400 KKLGSTASPSQALS
-414 AEDLKKQAESMQQ
+414 EEDLKNQAESMQQ

-443 GKDAVDKLRTQ
+443 GADAVAKLRAQ

-459 ASGMSDTNAAA
+459 ASGMSNPNATA
-470 LVQTAAV
+470 LIQTAAV

-595 ILEKAAETSSTTN
+595 ILEKAAETSTTTN

>member
-1 MMKSKWSAAYRL
+1 MKSKWSTAYRL
-13 TAATLITSMISI
+13 TAAALITSMISI
-25 NMYGNI
+25 TMAGNS
-31 YAGPPAVSVDE
+31 YAGPPTVLTDE

-49 YYGKETDSSVVK
+49 YYGKEMDSSVVK
-61 GVTLNGI
+61 GVTLNGK
-68 RSFSDYGTYTD
+68 RTFSDYGTYKD

-84 NYAKPAVDGD
+84 NYAKPVVDGD
-94 TVTWQLPEDTKDR
+94 TVTWELPEDAKDR

-158 NANTYY
+158 NANLYY

-172 ATMVDMEDVNS
+172 GTMVDMEDVNS

-197 KAVLFAAVPGQEKT
+197 KGVLFAAVPGEEKT

-221 ESSGVIMMMVP
+221 ESSGIIMMMVP

-250 FKDSAD
+250 FKDSTD
-256 ELLDGMNEMLD
+256 QLLDGMNEMLD
-267 TLHNISNGMN
+267 TLHSISDGMK
-277 VTKKGLSQL
+277 VAKKGLNQL
-286 QGARENFDASKDEI
+286 QGARENFDASKDQI
-300 ISKTDASIDSLEA
+300 ISSADASIDGLEA

-323 DIMANKQGLDDVN
+323 DINANKQGLDEVN
-336 NKMNTLVETL
+336 KKVNTLVETL

-371 SGLEES
+371 NGLEES
-377 DADQITGE
+377 DADQITSE
-385 IKDIEQQLDGIQGVL
+385 IADIEQQLDGIQGVL
-400 KKLGSTASPSSALS
+400 NKLGSTASPSEALS
-414 AEDLKKQAESMQQ
+414 EEDLKNQAESMQA
-427 LMGDMNDVL
+427 LMTDMDEVL
-436 DDLEFSL
+436 NDLEFAL
-443 GKDAVDKLRTQ
+443 GADAVSKLRAQ
-454 LQSVA
+454 LQQVA
-459 ASGMSDTNAAA
+459 ETGTSNPNASA
-470 LVQTAAV
+470 LLQTAAV

-486 NILSSVRYTISGID
+486 KILSSVRYTVSGID

-513 KLASIS
+513 KLASIT

-538 NKAAFDLMLDDTAA
+538 NKPAFDLMLNDTAA
-552 SVEQISSST
+552 SVEQISSAT

-570 VQNTVKNNRAAVEG
+570 VQNTIKTNRGAVEG

-595 ILEKAAETSSTTN
+595 ILEKAADTSATTS
-608 KLKGANESIRNSL
+608 KLKGANESIRNSI
-621 DEKLDKIADDSNLLE
+621 DEKLDKIADDNNLLE
-636 MNLDDKMVSF
+636 MNLDASMVSF
-646 TSDKNQTPSSIQI
+646 TSDKNPAPSSIQI
-659 ILRSQEISEDDVN
+659 VLRSEEISEDDVN
-672 TNAVDIEP
+672 SNAVDIEP
-680 APVDVGVWQRVK
+680 AAVDVGVWQRVK
-692 NVFAK
+692 NVFSK
-697 MWNAVTGIFR
+697 IWNAVTGIFG